1 MLRRFSTCLF
11 ALLLFALA
19 FSIPISARGSAP
31 PDVGQVQRASQPIL
45 VIANLFLPRAAI
57 AQAAVASASAQTIA
71 DNPNPVDTGPGPVD
85 TAPSSERIPDK
96 STHSRAIIYG
106 SVAAIGVLAVT
117 ALLLSR
123 RSRSN
128 AA

>member
-11 ALLLFALA
+11 APLLFALA
-19 FSIPISARGSAP
+19 FSIPRSTAP
-31 PDVGQVQRASQPIL
+31 PVQKSSALSI
-45 VIANLFLPRAAI
+45 VANLFLPHVAI
-57 AQAAVASASAQTIA
+57 AQATASASAQTIA

-96 STHSRAIIYG
+96 STHSRAILYG
-106 SVAAIGVLAVT
+106 SVAAIGVLTAT

-128 AA
+128 ASGGGRT